1 MRAIDTNVLVRLVTA
16 DNVKQAAAAEKFI
29 EVGAWA
35 SLLVLAETIRV
46 LNAVYDR
53 QPQQIIESIEMLLD
67 HEQLALQDPDVVAAA
82 LVHYRKRPSLG
93 FSDCLVLEMAR
104 KAGHLPL
111 GTFDRDLGKVDGARL
126 VT

>member
-16 DNVKQAAAAEKFI
+16 DDVKQAAAAERFI
-29 EVGAWA
+29 EAGAWA
-35 SLLVLAETIRV
+35 SLLVLAETIWV
-46 LNAVYDR
+46 LDTVYER
-53 QPQQIIESIEMLLD
+53 QPEQIIESIEMLLD
-67 HEQLALQDPDVVAAA
+67 HEQVALQDADLVAEA
-82 LVHYRKRPSLG
+82 LAHYRKRPSLG

-111 GTFDRDLGKVDGARL
+111 GTFDRDLGKLDGAQL